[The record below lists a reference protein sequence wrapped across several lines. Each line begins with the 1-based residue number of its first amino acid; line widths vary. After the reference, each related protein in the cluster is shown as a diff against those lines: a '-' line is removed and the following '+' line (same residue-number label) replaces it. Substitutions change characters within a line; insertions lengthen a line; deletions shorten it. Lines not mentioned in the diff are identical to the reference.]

1 MSCSCAHA
9 DLIEPAVEYVGC
21 VGGASHPGLEGGPGR
36 GAAVVAGDVLGVG
49 APPVAEL
56 PVALDHLPRVGV
68 GGLLEPGVDA
78 EAWQVAA
85 RALLGSTA
93 EIPTTAR
100 ADTKLELSTIAVY
113 PN

>member
-1 MSCSCAHA
+1 
-9 DLIEPAVEYVGC
+9 
-21 VGGASHPGLEGGPGR
+21 
-36 GAAVVAGDVLGVG
+36 
-49 APPVAEL
+49 
-56 PVALDHLPRVGV
+56 VGV